1 MVQRSMS
8 PLPVPHQYILVGEQ
22 KVELPPGVTVADWSL
37 ERLRT
42 QNPRIRSYL
51 GCIRMLEVVLD
62 SNYAILHCSPSRLL
76 EIWRRV
82 RRVSDLI
89 RMELA
94 PLLEEPSK
102 IPALEQAR
110 CNAQIAHRHLA
121 TTVLVKLQSYPPT
134 LSERQRSEVRKLLCV
149 SIGKI
154 YAFLQETFAEIVAS
168 DPRSLHDSDYF
179 LSRRFPH
186 DIEEAE
192 WLYATV
198 DRLRDYLQS
207 LGTACLQELQE
218 LMAAIS
224 RDHMLPNETQW
235 ADTVVFL
242 DLLTNGLTPRIKEVL
257 ALRGIRF
264 DEMDTLD
271 HYSSEIPAKCQ
282 VLTIVHETARNA
294 LGEIKAATGESSFDA
309 REQKVADLL
318 ACHAV
323 FSQRMAAVMSD
334 IARALR
340 DLMAYV
346 PLWLESIENRRALLL
361 ERAPLLDSAE
371 H

>member
-1 MVQRSMS
+1 LEFGADS
-8 PLPVPHQYILVGEQ
+8 
-22 KVELPPGVTVADWSL
+22 VAESADS
-37 ERLRT
+37 
-42 QNPRIRSYL
+42 SYL
-51 GCIRMLEVVLD
+51 GCLRMLEVVLD

-89 RMELA
+89 RVELA
-94 PLLEEPSK
+94 PLLEQPSK
-102 IPALEQAR
+102 IPALDEAR
-110 CNAQIAHRHLA
+110 RNAQIAHRHLA
-121 TTVLVKLQSYPPT
+121 TTVLVKLQAYPPT
-134 LSERQRSEVRKLLCV
+134 LSEKQRSEVRKLLCI

-168 DPRSLHDSDYF
+168 DPRSIHDADYF

-198 DRLRDYLQS
+198 DRLRDYLES

-218 LMAAIS
+218 MLSTIS
-224 RDHMLPNETQW
+224 RQNMLPNEAQW
-235 ADTVVFL
+235 SDTVVFL
-242 DLLTNGLTPRIKEVL
+242 ELLTNGLTPRIKEVL

-271 HYSSEIPAKCQ
+271 HYSSEIPGKCR
-282 VLTIVHETARNA
+282 VLTIIHDTARKT
-294 LGEIKAATGESSFDA
+294 LEEIKAEERNESFDA
-309 REQKVADLL
+309 REQKVQDLMT
-318 ACHAV
+318 CHSV
-323 FSQRMAAVMSD
+323 FSTRMSEVISE

-346 PLWLESIENRRALLL
+346 PIWLESIENRRALLL
-361 ERAPLLDSAE
+361 QRVPGADAE
-371 H
+371 AN

>member
-1 MVQRSMS
+1 MTT
-8 PLPVPHQYILVGEQ
+8 PVETANQYILVGDQ
-22 KVELPPGVTVADWSL
+22 QVELPTGVTVADWSL
-37 ERLRT
+37 ERIRT

-51 GCIRMLEVVLD
+51 GCLRMLEAVLD

-89 RMELA
+89 RVELA
-94 PLLEEPSK
+94 PLLEQPSN

-110 CNAQIAHRHLA
+110 RNAQLAHRHLA

-134 LSERQRSEVRKLLCV
+134 LSEKQRSEVRKLLCV

-168 DPRSLHDSDYF
+168 DPRSLHDADYF

-218 LMAAIS
+218 LLTAIT
-224 RDHMLPNETQW
+224 RDNMLPNETQW
-235 ADTVVFL
+235 GDTVVFL

-264 DEMDTLD
+264 DEMETLD
-271 HYSSEIPAKCQ
+271 HYASEIPAKCH
-282 VLTIVHETARNA
+282 VLAILHDTARSA
-294 LGEIKAATGESSFDA
+294 LEQMKSTDETQLFDA
-309 REQKVADLL
+309 REQRVSDLL
-318 ACHAV
+318 ICHDV
-323 FSQRMAAVMSD
+323 FSRRMSTVMSE
-334 IARALR
+334 IVRALR

-346 PLWLESIENRRALLL
+346 PIWLESIENRRALLL
-361 ERAPLLDSAE
+361 QRSSLLDDAE
-371 H
+371 AN